1 MLAAL
6 LIPAPGVSNPTA
18 PTGLGA
24 PAGIVAPKHTSK
36 DLSKGLNRNTTHSHS
51 VHAAASASANSTVAD
66 LHGEPAPALSLAE
79 QHTRMEE
86 ACLSSGTVSKL
97 QNRLRVEQSEF
108 QLLRAEVDRLASE
121 NAELAAVPT
130 LARPPRVGPSTILQ
144 NGVWYHRRWG
154 LKAIDDGKADAPTT
168 GTKRA
173 ASGRKPAGVGELALL
188 AANISYDLDKGEEPF
203 GTADW
208 WECAGVVLG
217 LLLLASFA
225 ACLVALHSISMLDLG
240 VLEVQGSDP
249 ERAQAAKLRPL
260 IEQPRRLL
268 VTLLL
273 LYVGASEALPIFL
286 DKLMPDWLAIAA
298 SAAAVLTLGEVLP
311 QALCTSPDKLALAAF
326 FSPLVRALMLI
337 LAPVAWP
344 IAWALDKVR
353 VRLGLAR
360 ARTRTRTRTRTR
372 SRTRTRTLTRSW
384 ARASSVRRR
393 CRRPCSWTRTRA
405 RGHGATRAPTRA
417 KPPPPAQPRRPRRS
431 ARRTR

>member
-240 VLEVQGSDP
+240 VLEVQGSDA
-249 ERAQAAKLRPL
+249 ERAP
-260 IEQPRRLL
+260 
-268 VTLLL
+268 
-273 LYVGASEALPIFL
+273 
-286 DKLMPDWLAIAA
+286 
-298 SAAAVLTLGEVLP
+298 
-311 QALCTSPDKLALAAF
+311 
-326 FSPLVRALMLI
+326 
-337 LAPVAWP
+337 
-344 IAWALDKVR
+344 
-353 VRLGLAR
+353 
-360 ARTRTRTRTRTR
+360 
-372 SRTRTRTLTRSW
+372 
-384 ARASSVRRR
+384 
-393 CRRPCSWTRTRA
+393 
-405 RGHGATRAPTRA
+405 
-417 KPPPPAQPRRPRRS
+417 
-431 ARRTR
+431 